1 MNRPRSS
8 RVSTG
13 VRPWRQAGFTFVEVM
28 IAACLTLVLLVA
40 ALTGVVTL
48 QKSYVASE
56 NYATGLADE
65 MRLLDYLALDLRRAV
80 APAAGLAPWSL
91 DPDGQGLKVTVPDY
105 YSFNGSDPQ
114 HLFPVANPPTID
126 TTTGT
131 VYYAS
136 PATATTP
143 AATSA
148 ATATFKVIAY
158 RYTNGLITRDDPWA
172 PFVRNGSGGYQSA
185 GPITIA
191 TTMSKF
197 PSITPD
203 TTIDTTGSI
212 LRYAISFYSSY
223 QPFSP
228 QNTSDT
234 ISMHNLTFVRS
245 KNLSR

>member
-1 MNRPRSS
+1 MSVSRSS
-8 RVSTG
+8 NVLTG
-13 VRPWRQAGFTFVEVM
+13 TRSRRQAGFTFVEVM
-28 IAACLTLVLLVA
+28 IAASLTLVLLVA
-40 ALTGVVTL
+40 ALSGVVTL

-80 APAAGLAPWSL
+80 SPGTGLAPWAL
-91 DPDGQGLKVTVPDY
+91 DADGQGLKVTVPDY
-105 YSFNGSDPQ
+105 YSFNSSDPQ
-114 HLFPVANPPTID
+114 HLFPVANPPIID
-126 TTTGT
+126 PTTGT

-148 ATATFKVIAY
+148 ATAIYKVIAY
-158 RYTNGLITRDDPWA
+158 RYTNGLLTRDDPWA
-172 PFVRNGSGGYQSA
+172 PLVPDGFGGYQSA
-185 GPITIA
+185 GPVTIA
-191 TTMSKF
+191 TTMTAF
-197 PSITPD
+197 PTIAPD

-223 QPFSP
+223 QTFSP
-228 QNTSDT
+228 QNASDT

-245 KNLSR
+245 KNLTH